1 MFKSKE
7 EKKTMKKLMSK
18 IIKNK
23 TTRIISLVLV
33 AIIAV
38 GIVLLCTYNR
48 KEKIDTDYI
57 IAQLE
62 KSSELTTA
70 KLKYT
75 GLSKFED
82 AGIEFIN
89 KSNFRMLYKATAR
102 AGIDVKDVKIEAD
115 DITHTLWLTI
125 PKAKII
131 DIDVDMNS
139 IEYFDEKFA
148 LFNVNSK
155 EDANKAVV
163 LAEEEAR
170 KELAN
175 MGILEMADE
184 QSEALIKGLI
194 QELVPHKYE
203 IKVKK
208 K

>member
-1 MFKSKE
+1 
-7 EKKTMKKLMSK
+7 MSK

-33 AIIAV
+33 AIITV

-89 KSNFRMLYKATAR
+89 
-102 AGIDVKDVKIEAD
+102 
-115 DITHTLWLTI
+115 
-125 PKAKII
+125 
-131 DIDVDMNS
+131 
-139 IEYFDEKFA
+139 
-148 LFNVNSK
+148 
-155 EDANKAVV
+155 
-163 LAEEEAR
+163 
-170 KELAN
+170 
-175 MGILEMADE
+175 
-184 QSEALIKGLI
+184 
-194 QELVPHKYE
+194 
-203 IKVKK
+203 
-208 K
+208 